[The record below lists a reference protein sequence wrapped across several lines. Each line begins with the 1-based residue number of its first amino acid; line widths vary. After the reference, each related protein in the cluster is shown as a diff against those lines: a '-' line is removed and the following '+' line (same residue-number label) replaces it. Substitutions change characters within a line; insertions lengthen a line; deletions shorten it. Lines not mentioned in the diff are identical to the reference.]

1 MVPAFHVAD
10 QLQRALKPHRGMAI
24 DLAGKEEAEQ
34 LGRNSFHYPTIRA
47 QFAIQLQPERVGQAA
62 AEYPRLVSR
71 P

>member
-1 MVPAFHVAD
+1 MEAPSLPHSSKLLFRVGATD
-10 QLQRALKPHRGMAI
+10 QGR
-24 DLAGKEEAEQ
+24 GKEEAEQ